1 MGLIPR
7 RQRFV
12 TEYLVDLNASQA
24 VLRAG
29 YNPRTAPQQG
39 SRLLKNVHVQA
50 AIAAKQTQQ
59 LAAVNVR
66 VEDVL
71 RDLQEIAHTDLQTL
85 SAQSGVPARWAD
97 KLKALELLMK
107 HLGLAAP
114 EQHQHL
120 HQHVHFTPEQ
130 LNRMTD
136 KQLDRTGAAY
146 AEIVALGQE
155 VAAAEAQRVSFSARA
170 GDSIP

>member
-1 MGLIPR
+1 M
-7 RQRFV
+7 
-12 TEYLVDLNASQA
+12 
-24 VLRAG
+24 
-29 YNPRTAPQQG
+29 
-39 SRLLKNVHVQA
+39 
-50 AIAAKQTQQ
+50 
-59 LAAVNVR
+59 NVR

-85 SAQSGVPARWAD
+85 SAQSAIPARWAD
-97 KLKALELLMK
+97 KLKALELFMK

-120 HQHVHFTPEQ
+120 HQHGHFTPEQ

-136 KQLDRTGAAY
+136 EQLDRTGAAS
-146 AEIVALGQE
+146 AEIVALWQE

-170 GDSIP
+170 GDSIPLDAAHPQ